1 MGISESLGKYLM
13 IGRDAIL
20 PAGLLGLQQ
29 GRQRD
34 VVLGH
39 HPVQHVLVTVGVL
52 DSQLVKLDK
61 LLLKYKPYRII

>member
-1 MGISESLGKYLM
+1 M
-13 IGRDAIL
+13 IRRNTVL

-34 VVLGH
+34 VILGH
-39 HPVQHVLVTVGVL
+39 HPVQHVLVSIGVL

-61 LLLKYKPYRII
+61 LLLKYKPHIYVIFVGLI